1 MPKETGE
8 SSGGKK
14 TTHEKH
20 RRTTG
25 FEKWGGYMAAK
36 KHKLENQCEIQKEH
50 LKQDAHQIFKN
61 IAIYVNGY
69 TKPSAYELKDLIL
82 SHGGKY
88 HVSYYPSETTHVVA
102 SNLPKSKMKNLKTQI
117 VVKADW
123 ITDSV
128 AAGKLLSHQNY
139 LLYTPEVV
147 DKQQRLQTGK
157 FFTKECG
164 SSVNSENILKED
176 GLLDCFGSNSKA
188 EPKKTAQTSVNNKNL
203 PLINNINDAKF
214 PEKQS
219 TISKD
224 SSHPNTVTRDASIS
238 PQTHNAAI
246 KAGHSDFLTEFYNH
260 SRLHCISTAGQDL
273 KQYVQHLVESNKEK
287 FFAGR
292 YKLKCVAHEKV
303 LQPNNQCTSMKYDTK
318 NKTEHVIMH
327 LDMDCF
333 FVSVGLKKHPEL
345 RGHPVAVTHSKGK
358 KGGPQEGSDINYEF
372 SHYAN
377 ESKEKVGGIISSNVN
392 NNSKEKEYGSM
403 SEIASCSYE
412 ARKAGVKNGMFLGKA
427 LKLCPNLKTM
437 SYDFDGYMK
446 VSKQLYDIVA
456 NYTLDIQAVS
466 IDELYVDC
474 TELLQDVQLSP
485 YQFASILRAEIEEK
499 TGCTASAG
507 IGCNMLIARLA
518 NKVAKPN
525 GQHYICESEIE
536 EFMKKQKVAEL
547 PGVGYKTT
555 QKLQSLNVTMC
566 EDLQKWSLAK
576 LQNHFGP
583 KNGQSLYNQCR
594 GRDDRIV
601 QCHKE
606 RKSVSAEVNY
616 GIRFETEEDVNDF
629 IDELALEVQKR
640 VKNLG
645 CKGRSLTLKLMV
657 RKSDAPVET
666 AKFMGHGVC
675 DNISKSV
682 ALKCATD
689 SFQVIA
695 EECCNLASLLKI
707 KPQDYRGVGIQL
719 NKLEPAQR
727 GKETIKSYLGPPNN
741 GRPVE
746 THQKDGMFSRN
757 TIPKIPE
764 KGTIKHFFPNKD
776 SSPAKKVNIIEDFQQ
791 PSTSFAKPSN
801 VFNNGQKNK
810 IIDDILLNKPSTSSA
825 ADYLPIKN
833 DSKDLRRKLL
843 NSGNR
848 TSTNTQNAISKQT
861 SVDFL
866 DIDELRK
873 RPEIDLSALEA
884 LEAEILDASQNE
896 KSFFA
901 NNSILNPS
909 SATINNN
916 PLTAEEL
923 TKIYHELDPQNL
935 SAMTEV
941 QRDKLLDIFSKLI
954 ENYKQASA
962 STTSGNNF
970 DLGQRNQIILDALP
984 EVDRN
989 KVLTIFSKLNINFL
1003 QKSPSDTG
1011 SNPEQLYAKVLN
1023 SVPEDFKIELQNSK
1037 FLEEMKGAKT
1047 ANEPYKAANISLV
1060 LLALQERGSVFIEPY
1075 KPFLEMKSG
1084 TEGSLA
1090 GAEDIDDIRDLIK
1103 EWVQGTEEPLE
1114 EDIDELKEFL
1124 LSIIETN
1131 LFKVDLIMKYLYR
1144 MAKKANEN
1152 WQNVYLAL
1160 LLCIQEKV
1168 KSLHDQRILQLE
1180 SEF

>member
-1 MPKETGE
+1 
-8 SSGGKK
+8 
-14 TTHEKH
+14 
-20 RRTTG
+20 
-25 FEKWGGYMAAK
+25 
-36 KHKLENQCEIQKEH
+36 
-50 LKQDAHQIFKN
+50 
-61 IAIYVNGY
+61 
-69 TKPSAYELKDLIL
+69 
-82 SHGGKY
+82 
-88 HVSYYPSETTHVVA
+88 
-102 SNLPKSKMKNLKTQI
+102 
-117 VVKADW
+117 
-123 ITDSV
+123 
-128 AAGKLLSHQNY
+128 
-139 LLYTPEVV
+139 
-147 DKQQRLQTGK
+147 
-157 FFTKECG
+157 
-164 SSVNSENILKED
+164 
-176 GLLDCFGSNSKA
+176 
-188 EPKKTAQTSVNNKNL
+188 
-203 PLINNINDAKF
+203 
-214 PEKQS
+214 
-219 TISKD
+219 
-224 SSHPNTVTRDASIS
+224 
-238 PQTHNAAI
+238 
-246 KAGHSDFLTEFYNH
+246 
-260 SRLHCISTAGQDL
+260 
-273 KQYVQHLVESNKEK
+273 
-287 FFAGR
+287 
-292 YKLKCVAHEKV
+292 
-303 LQPNNQCTSMKYDTK
+303 
-318 NKTEHVIMH
+318 
-327 LDMDCF
+327 
-333 FVSVGLKKHPEL
+333 
-345 RGHPVAVTHSKGK
+345 
-358 KGGPQEGSDINYEF
+358 
-372 SHYAN
+372 
-377 ESKEKVGGIISSNVN
+377 
-392 NNSKEKEYGSM
+392 
-403 SEIASCSYE
+403 
-412 ARKAGVKNGMFLGKA
+412 
-427 LKLCPNLKTM
+427 
-437 SYDFDGYMK
+437 
-446 VSKQLYDIVA
+446 
-456 NYTLDIQAVS
+456 
-466 IDELYVDC
+466 
-474 TELLQDVQLSP
+474 
-485 YQFASILRAEIEEK
+485 
-499 TGCTASAG
+499 
-507 IGCNMLIARLA
+507 MLIARLA

-525 GQHYICESEIE
+525 GQHYIFESEIE

-555 QKLQSLNVTMC
+555 QKLQSLNVTTC

-616 GIRFETEEDVNDF
+616 GIRFETLYLNTDTIVFLRKRDVNDF
-629 IDELALEVQKR
+629 IDELALEVQMR

-719 NKLEPAQR
+719 NKLEPAQK
-727 GKETIKSYLGPPNN
+727 GKETIKSYLVPPNN
-741 GRPVE
+741 GRSVE
-746 THQKDGMFSRN
+746 THQKMVCF
-757 TIPKIPE
+757 
-764 KGTIKHFFPNKD
+764 H
-776 SSPAKKVNIIEDFQQ
+776 
-791 PSTSFAKPSN
+791 STSFAKPSN
-801 VFNNGQKNK
+801 VFNTGQKNK

-873 RPEIDLSALEA
+873 RPEIDLCALEA

-923 TKIYHELDPQNL
+923 TKMYQELDPQNL
-935 SAMTEV
+935 NAMTED
-941 QRDKLLDIFSKLI
+941 QRDKLHDIFSKLI

-962 STTSGNNF
+962 STTSGNNL
-970 DLGQRNQIILDALP
+970 DLSQRNQIILDALP
-984 EVDRN
+984 EADRN

-1023 SVPEDFKIELQNSK
+1023 SVPEDFKTELQNSK
-1037 FLEEMKGAKT
+1037 FLEEMKGSKT
-1047 ANEPYKAANISLV
+1047 ENGPYRAANISLV
-1060 LLALQERGSVFIEPY
+1060 LLALQEKGSAFIEPY

-1084 TEGSLA
+1084 TEGNLA
-1090 GAEDIDDIRDLIK
+1090 GAVDIDDIRDLIK
-1103 EWVQGTEEPLE
+1103 EWVQGTKEPLE
-1114 EDIDELKEFL
+1114 EDIDELREFL

-1144 MAKKANEN
+1144 MAKKANKN
-1152 WQNVYLAL
+1152 WQNVYLEL